1 MRESAASITDLI
13 LMCAWLMIGYAMLVT
28 SWSQMAASVKEIQQ
42 EDKTALVN
50 YTGRADDEFKYTGH
64 DLLLTV
70 VIGDQYEPDEPKMKV
85 ESSVDLVIDA
95 NSDASPLAT
104 NYVNEDRITY
114 ISDRWHDQ
122 LETYNNQNTITFSRI
137 EDTTGEYIWCVTQ

>member
-13 LMCAWLMIGYAMLVT
+13 LMCAWLMLGYAMLAT
-28 SWSQMAASVKEIQQ
+28 CWADMASSVKEIQQ

-50 YTGRADDEFKYTGH
+50 YTGRADDSFQYTGY
-64 DLLLTV
+64 DLLLSV

-85 ESSVDLVIDA
+85 ESTTDFIIDA
-95 NSDASPLAT
+95 NADASPLST

-114 ISDRWHDQ
+114 ITDHWKNQ
-122 LETYNNQNTITFSRI
+122 LGTYNNPNPITFSRI